1 MSTTDTTWPTQLR
14 LPGQTAAHPGP
25 VDMTMMYVMHHAFRR
40 DLAAFAAAA
49 EATPVADRECWVA
62 LAGRWELFATALHH
76 HHSGED
82 AGLWPLLA
90 ARATEEERAVLRAME
105 DEHGEIDPI
114 LASCADGLRRLAA
127 NPDEDVRA
135 ALAVRLVAARE
146 RLGHHLR
153 HEETEAIAIL
163 QRVITQDEWEALE
176 EEHFREGIPFRQ
188 VVALVPWVLD
198 GLPDGVRRDL
208 FGQPGG
214 ALHHLLWLVS
224 RGGYQRRT
232 DTAFRY
238 VA

>member
-76 HHSGED
+76 HHTGED

-163 QRVITQDEWEALE
+163 QRVVSAEEWEQLE
-176 EEHFREGIPFRQ
+176 QEHFRAGMPLRE
-188 VVALVPWVLD
+188 VVGMVPWVMD
-198 GLPDGVRRDL
+198 GLPGPVVRRL
-208 FGQPGG
+208 VGQPGG
-214 ALHHLLWLVS
+214 RIYWLLW
-224 RGGYQRRT
+224 RIARPAYERRNRA
-232 DTAFRY
+232 AFRW
-238 VA
+238 A